1 MEAVA
6 RELNHY
12 HKQFG
17 RLPEEGDE
25 RELCE
30 KKLSVAAGKNAYA
43 PISNEGEA
51 ADTAINIQTDMNLS
65 TVRIPDF
72 ESKKHKWSKPV
83 TPGTITVIHNT
94 ENFYLVWGAGI
105 DGMPIFTENQRKIF
119 LIAHDF
125 AED

>member
-17 RLPEEGDE
+17 RLPEEGNE
-25 RELCE
+25 REFCE

-43 PISNEGEA
+43 PILNEGEA

-65 TVRIPDF
+65 AVRIPDF
-72 ESKKHKWSKPV
+72 ESKKLKWSKPV
-83 TPGTITVIHNT
+83 KPGTITVIHNT

-105 DGMPIFTENQRKIF
+105 DGMPILSENQRKIF

-125 AED
+125 AQD